1 MQMSTG
7 NRFLKRRVAKPSPLS
22 LMTGFIALFLSLA
35 VSVQAQNVTAKVYR
49 QGSSGNAYGKL
60 HLPKGQKYKVA
71 MYPSDGVMV
80 GVFRARV
87 DGQNI
92 YLTSVDPYGQTYWI
106 DASEV
111 EQNFVVRSSDGSDV
125 VATPVTAAE
134 EQRMDDEGWFFFDA
148 SEARRNGLKY
158 AAAKISS
165 ETLRTQ
171 TATKDRPVYVM
182 ANPAKYGLAFAWLNQ
197 ANSTKDLPAG
207 SLYLVG
213 KAGSRARLM
222 NIVFENDVTDET
234 TAINND
240 QVSVAAPAT
249 DDACYT
255 LQGLRIAEPQ
265 PGTLYIKNGRKFVA
279 K

>member
-1 MQMSTG
+1 MVI
-7 NRFLKRRVAKPSPLS
+7 KRRVRRSPLLGYVLAS
-22 LMTGFIALFLSLA
+22 TLTLLLALQS
-35 VSVQAQNVTAKVYR
+35 VSAYAQNISAKVYR
-49 QGSSGNAYGKL
+49 QAGTSGNYYGKL
-60 HLPKGQKYKVA
+60 HIPKGGKYKIA
-71 MYPSDGVMV
+71 MFPQEGVMV

-106 DASEV
+106 DATDV

-134 EQRMDDEGWFFFDA
+134 DQRMEDEGWFYFDS
-148 SEARRNGLKY
+148 SEARRNGLRY
-158 AAAKISS
+158 AAANISN

-171 TATKDRPVYVM
+171 SATKDRPVYVM
-182 ANPAKYGLAFAWLNQ
+182 ANPAKNGLAFAWLDQ
-197 ANSTKDLPAG
+197 ANTTKDMPAG

-213 KAGSRARLM
+213 KAGSRARQL
-222 NIVFENDVTDET
+222 NIVFTDDFSDES
-234 TAINND
+234 TAITNATA
-240 QVSVAAPAT
+240 AAPVA

-255 LQGLRIAEPQ
+255 LQGLRITEPQ